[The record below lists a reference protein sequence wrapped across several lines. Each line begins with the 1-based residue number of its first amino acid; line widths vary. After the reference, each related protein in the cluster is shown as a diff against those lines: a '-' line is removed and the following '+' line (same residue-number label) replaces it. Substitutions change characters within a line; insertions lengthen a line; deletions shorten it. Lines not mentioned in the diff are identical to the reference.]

1 MDLAQSTHN
10 NSSFACM
17 TSNSLQP
24 NASTQ
29 ERPEAAAAA
38 QSVHSV
44 LASIPVVEWFV
55 RSPPPDDAPVT
66 PRSRRRNLIN

>member
-1 MDLAQSTHN
+1 MVLAQSTHED
-10 NSSFACM
+10 SSCACL
-17 TSNSLQP
+17 TSDSLWSD
-24 NASTQ
+24 ASTQ

-55 RSPPPDDAPVT
+55 RSPPPDDAPAA
-66 PRSRRRNLIN
+66 PRSRRRHLIN